1 MRVSVPCVLLLLLI
15 TSGLASGQTASS
27 EKLTLVFEGN
37 KVFSERE
44 LLEVANNCLE
54 QYSRSGPA
62 DESDKIDYCLRK
74 VRFFLFGKGYLRAE
88 LGKPRQA
95 QTENGLKTVVPVEEG
110 PLYRLGDVEISGAKL
125 FSAPQI
131 REMIG
136 LKTGDIASGDALSVG
151 LYERLKKAYSDF
163 GYIQF
168 TAEVEP
174 KFHLKDGAPEG
185 VVDFTVTIDE
195 GNAFTIRSIKF
206 EGNGDVSADAL
217 RSGMLVRVGEVFN
230 KDLLDKSLQRIS
242 QTGQFE
248 VIDVDSN
255 VDYTWDQK
263 SPRLD
268 LTIHLKLKVPATE
281 ALKPLD
287 SLRNRRSRCLLV
299 L

>member
-1 MRVSVPCVLLLLLI
+1 MRVSVQCVLLLLLI
-15 TSGLASGQTASS
+15 TSGLANGQTASS
-27 EKLTLVFEGN
+27 EKPTLVFEGN

-44 LLEVANNCLE
+44 LLEVANNCLD

-74 VRFFLFGKGYLRAE
+74 VRFFLFAKGYLRAE
-88 LGKPRQA
+88 LGKPRQV
-95 QTENGLKTVVPVEEG
+95 QTENGLKTIVPVEEG
-110 PLYRLGDVEISGAKL
+110 ALYRLGEVEISGAKL
-125 FSAPQI
+125 FSPGQI
-131 REMIG
+131 REVMG
-136 LKTGDIASGDALSVG
+136 LKTGDIVNAETLIAG

-163 GYIQF
+163 GYVQY

-206 EGNGDVSADAL
+206 EGNGDVSEDAL
-217 RSGMLVRVGEVFN
+217 RSGILVRVGEVFN
-230 KDLLDKSLQRIS
+230 KELFDESLKRMS

-248 VIDVDSN
+248 VIDVDKD

-268 LTIHLKLKVPATE
+268 LTIHLKKKLPATE
-281 ALKPLD
+281 ELKAPRLTP
-287 SLRNRRSRCLLV
+287 
-299 L
+299 